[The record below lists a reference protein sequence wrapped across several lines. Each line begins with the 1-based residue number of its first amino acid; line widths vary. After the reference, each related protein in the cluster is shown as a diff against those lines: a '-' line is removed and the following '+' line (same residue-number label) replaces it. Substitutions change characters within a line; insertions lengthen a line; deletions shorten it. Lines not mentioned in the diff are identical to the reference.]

1 MKILLLRPE
10 NSRIPVLNN
19 VEIINIPIFEI
30 RCVKYDNEILNQI
43 DGIGFTSVNGV
54 MCFKDFDRIR
64 LSKIYAVGRSTAMAI
79 MNKGFPDVKVPTEFT
94 VNSMIQLML
103 NDGLKNPVVVRSK
116 VGYERDREL
125 IRNVVFLVD
134 YDLEVIEH
142 NLERA
147 KSLIK
152 ECRVDIVVVTS
163 SKIASLIKDSISNCI
178 KIVSIGPITS
188 SASEGVN
195 NIYEAKQ
202 HDINGVL
209 NIISDLLRDSNG

>member
-1 MKILLLRPE
+1 M
-10 NSRIPVLNN
+10 
-19 VEIINIPIFEI
+19 
-30 RCVKYDNEILNQI
+30 
-43 DGIGFTSVNGV
+43 
-54 MCFKDFDRIR
+54 
-64 LSKIYAVGRSTAMAI
+64 
-79 MNKGFPDVKVPTEFT
+79 
-94 VNSMIQLML
+94 
-103 NDGLKNPVVVRSK
+103 RSK

-188 SASEGVN
+188 SALEGVN